1 MSIQFIVLTIFILL
15 VIWII
20 IIYNRLVRH
29 KYLVREAWSGV
40 DVQLK
45 RRADLIPNL
54 IDAIKKYMKHEKQ
67 LLTKITELRT
77 ECLKARE
84 IKQKARLESDLS
96 RSLSDLFAM
105 VEDYPDLKANQNV
118 LQLQNQLAEVEDQIQ
133 LARRYYNGTV
143 RNMNIMIESFPSNF
157 VAKMFRFT
165 KKEYFEI
172 KKPDRAVPKIK

>member
-1 MSIQFIVLTIFILL
+1 MQFIVLTVFILV

-29 KYLVREAWSGV
+29 KYLVREGWSGV

-67 LLTKITELRT
+67 LLTKITELRV

-84 IKQKARLESDLS
+84 IKKKARLESDLS
-96 RSLSDLFAM
+96 RSLSDLFVM

-143 RNMNIMIESFPSNF
+143 RNMNILIESFPSNF